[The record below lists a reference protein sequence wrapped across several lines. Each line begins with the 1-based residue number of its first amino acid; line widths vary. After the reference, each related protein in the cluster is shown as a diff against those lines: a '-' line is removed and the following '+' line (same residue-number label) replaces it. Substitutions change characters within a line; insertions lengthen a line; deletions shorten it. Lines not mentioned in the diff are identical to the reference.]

1 LLEGA
6 GHSALFVGGCVRNTL
21 LEAQVSDLDLA
32 TDARPDRV
40 LALAQDAGVKA
51 VPTGI
56 EHGTVTLVYGHEPVE
71 VTTWR
76 RDVETFG
83 RHAVIAFADRVEDD
97 AARRDFT
104 MNALYM
110 DIRGQIIDPLGG
122 LPDLRARKVRFVG
135 EAAARVAEDYLR
147 ILRFF
152 RFHAWYGDAAA
163 GLDAD
168 GLAACAAG
176 AEGLAQISQERIGAE
191 LVKLMSAP
199 DPAPAVASMAQ
210 AGILARVLPGA
221 TADALALLV
230 HLEGDLPPDSM
241 RRLAALTD
249 ADLQDQLRL
258 SRVKARRHF
267 AIAHGARGG
276 DGAGALGYR
285 LGAEPARDAL
295 LVRAALMGQPH
306 APQAMADAN
315 AGAEA
320 VFPLSAQDLMP
331 ERAGVALGRMLK
343 QLELRWIESGFTL
356 DRASLLDRKDDDVG

>member
-1 LLEGA
+1 
-6 GHSALFVGGCVRNTL
+6 
-21 LEAQVSDLDLA
+21 
-32 TDARPDRV
+32 
-40 LALAQDAGVKA
+40 
-51 VPTGI
+51 
-56 EHGTVTLVYGHEPVE
+56 
-71 VTTWR
+71 
-76 RDVETFG
+76 
-83 RHAVIAFADRVEDD
+83 
-97 AARRDFT
+97 
-104 MNALYM
+104 
-110 DIRGQIIDPLGG
+110 
-122 LPDLRARKVRFVG
+122 
-135 EAAARVAEDYLR
+135 
-147 ILRFF
+147 
-152 RFHAWYGDAAA
+152 
-163 GLDAD
+163 
-168 GLAACAAG
+168 
-176 AEGLAQISQERIGAE
+176 
-191 LVKLMSAP
+191 
-199 DPAPAVASMAQ
+199 MAQ